1 MRILQVIESAISMP
15 IDLGRSNPMI
25 VKRIINNWSLSEKKK
40 SDTSRYRET
49 KKLVVASMGGKQL
62 KIEENRNNNH

>member
-1 MRILQVIESAISMP
+1 MP
-15 IDLGRSNPMI
+15 MDLDHSNHTI
-25 VKRIINNWSLSEKKK
+25 VKRIINKWNSHEYER
-40 SDTSRYRET
+40 SDTSRYEET